1 MRKERNVWLKAIVRV
16 TVINNA
22 IGNCK
27 YVYKNNANI
36 FSINKLYLL

>member
-1 MRKERNVWLKAIVRV
+1 MRKGRNVWLKAIAI
-16 TVINNA
+16 VINNT